1 MAAPAVLATPPVM
14 PLLAQF
20 TDQVVEC
27 KSPGAVL
34 DRLNDLVSHYLP
46 MSVLGAVLIPLK
58 LSDWRSIR
66 LEKEVFL
73 HSSAPKGWWDEYS
86 AMSRTE
92 FNPGLMIARSSLMA
106 CTWTETMQM
115 LDPIGID
122 RWPYEVALK
131 YGMRD
136 AFLCSVGRKWMV
148 CYWSPQVL
156 NSVLT
161 QPLRIILFAAASFA
175 ALRLQHLTG
184 PDPRSIGDRTAV
196 TPREL
201 AVLRLVSLGRRSEEA
216 AKLLGIG
223 EETVRSHLKKVQ
235 AKLGVRNRA
244 HAVAEAVRQ
253 HLIP

>member
-14 PLLAQF
+14 PILAQF
-20 TDQVVEC
+20 TDQVTEC
-27 KSPGAVL
+27 KTPGAVL

-46 MSVLGAVLIPLK
+46 MSVLGAAHIPLK

-66 LEKEVFL
+66 LGEEVFL
-73 HSSAPKGWWDEYS
+73 HSSVPEGWWDEYS
-86 AMSRTE
+86 AMASTE
-92 FNPGLMIARSSLMA
+92 YNPALMIARSCLMA
-106 CTWTETMQM
+106 FTWTESMQM

-122 RWPYEVALK
+122 RWPYELALK

-136 AFLCSVGRKWMV
+136 AFICSVGRRWMV

-156 NSVLT
+156 SNVLT

-175 ALRLQHLTG
+175 ALRLQQLTG

-201 AVLRLVSLGRRSEEA
+201 AVLRLVSLGKRSEEV

-235 AKLGVRNRA
+235 AKLGVHNRA
-244 HAVAEAVRQ
+244 HAVAEAIRQ
-253 HLIP
+253 QLIP

>member
-1 MAAPAVLATPPVM
+1 
-14 PLLAQF
+14 
-20 TDQVVEC
+20 
-27 KSPGAVL
+27 
-34 DRLNDLVSHYLP
+34 
-46 MSVLGAVLIPLK
+46 
-58 LSDWRSIR
+58 
-66 LEKEVFL
+66 
-73 HSSAPKGWWDEYS
+73 
-86 AMSRTE
+86 MSRTE

-161 QPLRIILFAAASFA
+161 PPLRIILFAAASFA